1 MAGEKAVTDDVKFA
15 VAGGIATITISRPR
29 AYNAMKV
36 AMWTAMLEF
45 VQSIEHDPRVR
56 VLVLAGEGEHFCS
69 GADVNEFAK
78 TVDMPPQDLA
88 THWMR
93 QADVINP
100 LFVTLERIPQP
111 VVASVRGIAAG
122 GGLGLVAGSDLI
134 VASETSRFFAA
145 QIKLGAIADSAV
157 SFNLRRAIGIK
168 KAKQYCLLGDEMDA
182 QTALELGL
190 VNWVVPDVRLGK
202 ETDKLTARLVNM
214 PSVAVAR
221 TKTALNRSF
230 QNTLSDHFLEEAQ
243 DVGRCVSQPDFARN
257 VRAFV
262 DRKR

>member
-1 MAGEKAVTDDVKFA
+1 MADDLRFKVE
-15 VAGGIATITISRPR
+15 GGVATITINRPS

-36 AMWTAMLEF
+36 AMWCEMLAF
-45 VQSIEHDPRVR
+45 VQEIEHDPAVR
-56 VLVLAGEGEHFCS
+56 VLVLEGAGEHFCS
-69 GADVNEFAK
+69 GADVREFAE
-78 TVDMPPQDLA
+78 TVSMPPRELA
-88 THWMR
+88 VHWMR
-93 QADVINP
+93 NADVINP

-111 VVASVRGIAAG
+111 VIASVRGIAAG

-145 QIKLGAIADSAV
+145 QIRLGAIPDSAV

-168 KAKQYCLLGDEMDA
+168 KAKQYCLLGEEMDA
-182 QTALELGL
+182 RTALDLGL
-190 VNWVVPDVRLGK
+190 VNWVVADDQLES
-202 ETDKLTARLVNM
+202 ETAKVAARLDKM
-214 PSVAVAR
+214 PQVAVAR
-221 TKTALNRSF
+221 TKATLNKSF
-230 QNTLSDHFLEEAQ
+230 ENSLTEHFLDEVQ

>member
-1 MAGEKAVTDDVKFA
+1 MADDLNFKVEGGVATVT
-15 VAGGIATITISRPR
+15 INRPS

-36 AMWTAMLEF
+36 GMWAAMLKF
-45 VQSIEHDPRVR
+45 VQEIEHHPDIR
-56 VLVLAGEGEHFCS
+56 VLVLSGEGKHFCS
-69 GADVNEFAK
+69 GADVNEFAQ
-78 TVDMPPQDLA
+78 TVDMPPQELA

-93 QADVINP
+93 QADIINP

-111 VVASVRGIAAG
+111 VIASVRGIAAG

-134 VASETSRFFAA
+134 VASETARFFAA
-145 QIKLGAIADSAV
+145 QIKLGAIPDSAV

-182 QTALELGL
+182 QTAAELGL
-190 VNWVVPDVRLGK
+190 VNWVVADAELEE
-202 ETDKLTARLVNM
+202 ETRKLAARLEKM
-214 PSVAVAR
+214 PPVALAR
-221 TKTALNRSF
+221 TKATLNKSF
-230 QNTLSDHFLEEAQ
+230 QNSLTDHFLDEAL
-243 DVGRCVSQPDFARN
+243 DVGRCVSHPDFARS

>member
-1 MAGEKAVTDDVKFA
+1 VADELKFA
-15 VAGGIATITISRPR
+15 TEGGVATITINRPG

-36 AMWTAMLEF
+36 DMWAGMLEC
-45 VQSIEHDPRVR
+45 VQTIEHNPEVR
-56 VLVLAGEGEHFCS
+56 VLVLAGEGAHFCS
-69 GADVNEFAK
+69 GADVTEFAQ
-78 TVDMPPQDLA
+78 TVDLPPQDLA

-93 QADVINP
+93 QADLINP
-100 LFVTLERIPQP
+100 LFVALERIPQP

-134 VASETSRFFAA
+134 VASESARFFAA

-182 QTALELGL
+182 NTALQAGL
-190 VNWVVPDVRLGK
+190 VNWVVPDDRLEQ
-202 ETDKLTARLVNM
+202 ETAKLAARLVKM
-214 PSVAVAR
+214 PAVAVAR

-230 QNTLSDHFLEEAQ
+230 QNSLSEHFLEEAL
-243 DVGRCVSQPDFARN
+243 DVGRCVSQPDFAQR

-262 DRKR
+262 ERKR